1 MAELIPFDDRDGSIW
16 LDGKLIS
23 WRDAKI
29 HVLSHGLHYASCVF
43 EGERVYDGQVFK
55 LADHSQ
61 RLADSA
67 AILGMELDFGAAE
80 IDAATREVVR
90 ANSCGDAY
98 VRPIIW
104 RGSEM
109 MGVAAQ
115 AAKPRFAIATWA
127 WPSYFSLEARN
138 RGIRLAMA
146 KWSRPAP
153 NTAPTKAK
161 ATGPLHDL
169 HHEQARGRARRLR
182 RRPDARLSRPD
193 RRVDR
198 RQHLSGDRRRDP
210 LPDAGLL
217 PRRHHA
223 PHRDRARP
231 RARLQGDRAGPSR
244 SPISTVL
251 RRSS

>member
-1 MAELIPFDDRDGSIW
+1 MLSSPDQKRHNITKWGRMRDHLGAPRPERARTTDMAALLPFDDRDGSIW
-16 LDGKLIS
+16 LDGKLIP

-55 LADHSQ
+55 LTDHSQ

-67 AILGMELDFGAAE
+67 SILDMKLPFGAAE

-115 AAKPRFAIATWA
+115 ATKPRFAIATRSEEHTSELQS
-127 WPSYFSLEARN
+127 PDHLVC
-138 RGIRLAMA
+138 RL
-146 KWSRPAP
+146 
-153 NTAPTKAK
+153 
-161 ATGPLHDL
+161 
-169 HHEQARGRARRLR
+169 
-182 RRPDARLSRPD
+182 
-193 RRVDR
+193 
-198 RQHLSGDRRRDP
+198 
-210 LPDAGLL
+210 
-217 PRRHHA
+217 
-223 PHRDRARP
+223 
-231 RARLQGDRAGPSR
+231 
-244 SPISTVL
+244 
-251 RRSS
+251 